1 MALGDLVLDETGQ
14 VTGTRVLSTDASGTN
29 LETSLQLSGT
39 IRGVAETTLWTYTT
53 LIRPDGSFYGSGRGV
68 MTTQD
73 GDVLHL
79 IGHGSGQAAPPGGT
93 TKFRTMLHSHTASAK
108 YADLNTIGLAGEYEV
123 APDGSAVN
131 KCWEWK

>member
-1 MALGDLVLDETGQ
+1 MALGDLIMEETGQ
-14 VTGTRVLSTDASGTN
+14 VTGMRVLSTDASGTN
-29 LETSLQLSGT
+29 IETSLQLTGT
-39 IRGVAETTLWTYTT
+39 IRGVAQTTIWTYTT
-53 LIRPDGSFYGSGRGV
+53 LTRPDGSIYGSGHGV

-73 GDVLHL
+73 GDVIHL

-93 TKFRTMLHSHTASAK
+93 TNFRTMLHAHSASAK
-108 YADLNTIGLAGEYEV
+108 YADLNSIGLAGEYDV